1 MIPFLKKSYNDILFD
16 IYNITNGDII
26 VGGSLSLRLQNI
38 IDRDID
44 DIDLNIL
51 NSDWIRYESKL
62 NKNYKIYQ
70 QMVLNLEP
78 HLKFRMCTCLTKENI
93 NEFHMFINYI
103 ESNLF
108 NLVTYENY
116 TFKVLKPELHLLD
129 KMYMLEDSPNDGK
142 ILYDIDC
149 IKKFIDGK

>member
-51 NSDWIRYESKL
+51 NSDWIRYESEL

-78 HLKFRMCTCLTKENI
+78 HLKFRI
-93 NEFHMFINYI
+93 YI
-103 ESNLF
+103 F
-108 NLVTYENY
+108 
-116 TFKVLKPELHLLD
+116 F
-129 KMYMLEDSPNDGK
+129 
-142 ILYDIDC
+142 C
-149 IKKFIDGK
+149 